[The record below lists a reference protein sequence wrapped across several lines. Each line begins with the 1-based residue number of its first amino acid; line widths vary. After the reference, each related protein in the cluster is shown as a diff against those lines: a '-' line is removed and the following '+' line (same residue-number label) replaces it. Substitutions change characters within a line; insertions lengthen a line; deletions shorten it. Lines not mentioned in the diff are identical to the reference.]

1 MDSATERVIMISGA
15 NRGIGRAIARRLF
28 ADGYRLSLGVRN
40 PDSID
45 KFRDFDGERVMVA
58 AYDARAW
65 DGAEAWVAA
74 TVARFGRLDGLVNN
88 AAINRNVSVDGGDT
102 EGLDAVWEVNV
113 KGPFRL
119 IQCALP
125 ALRRCGSGRIVNI
138 ASLSGIRVKN
148 ANASYPMSKH
158 AVMALSHA
166 VRMAAWE
173 DGVRVTALCP
183 GIVNTE
189 MSAGDYSF
197 PPEDATQ
204 PEDVAALVSQVLAL
218 PNTASVSLLPV
229 NCNLERT
236 A

>member
-1 MDSATERVIMISGA
+1 MDRVSERVVMISGA
-15 NRGIGRAIARRLF
+15 NRGVGRAIARRLF
-28 ADGYRLSLGVRN
+28 AEGYRLSLGVRK

-45 KFRDFDGERVMVA
+45 LSRDFDGERVMVV
-58 AYDARAW
+58 AYDARSWNA
-65 DGAEAWVAA
+65 AEDWVAA

-88 AAINRNVSVDGGDT
+88 AAINTKVSVDGGDAK
-102 EGLDAVWEVNV
+102 GLDAVWEVNV

-125 ALRRCGSGRIVNI
+125 VLRKCGAGRIVNV

-148 ANASYPMSKH
+148 PNAAYPMSKH
-158 AVMALSHA
+158 ALVALSQA
-166 VRMAAWE
+166 VRMTAWE

-183 GIVNTE
+183 GIINTD
-189 MSAGDYSF
+189 MSAGDYAF
-197 PPEDATQ
+197 PPEEATQ
-204 PEDVAALVSQVLAL
+204 PEDLAALVSQVIAL